1 MCSNPLPV
9 TGNQAADDA
18 ILAQADHHHPPRVP
32 HLVHQMDSNNQSQ
45 CCEPTHYPVTNVQQ
59 YSDNNMHQSAGACHG
74 GGVAG
79 LCNDGAG
86 HVYPECY
93 MLNSMQTLKY
103 SKTSDSIHD
112 GANTKT
118 SLVLS
123 DGVEGG
129 LSGGGAGGI
138 VVAPSIH

>member
-1 MCSNPLPV
+1 M
-9 TGNQAADDA
+9 
-18 ILAQADHHHPPRVP
+18 
-32 HLVHQMDSNNQSQ
+32 
-45 CCEPTHYPVTNVQQ
+45 TNVQQ
-59 YSDNNMHQSAGACHG
+59 YSDNDKHQSAGACHG
-74 GGVAG
+74 GGAAG
-79 LCNDGAG
+79 LCNGGAG
-86 HVYPECY
+86 HVNPECY

-129 LSGGGAGGI
+129 LNGGGAGGI
-138 VVAPSIH
+138 MVAPSIQ